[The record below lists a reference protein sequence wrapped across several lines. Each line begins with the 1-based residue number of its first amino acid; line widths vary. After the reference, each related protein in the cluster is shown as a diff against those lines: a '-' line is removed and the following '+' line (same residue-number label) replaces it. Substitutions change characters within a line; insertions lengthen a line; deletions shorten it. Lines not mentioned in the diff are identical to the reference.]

1 MTRPLLL
8 LLALVLAGPARAAD
22 PRPNVL
28 LITVDTF
35 RPDHL
40 GYYGYPRPTSPNLDS
55 IAAEGVFFRQAFS
68 SSGWTSPG
76 LISILSG
83 LYAPTHGVDI
93 RSQELDPGIT
103 TLPEAFRAAGY
114 AAPNIFFLTDIPNF
128 GELGFE
134 PYDNRDRYIHDGDQI
149 LFKWL
154 AEEAPRHQPFFL
166 YYHYRELHLPYDPK
180 PPYDTLFM
188 PPEYGPGFSLAGLYR
203 KIVAGEKIPA
213 VRRNVMLLRGDAD
226 FSQGDRPWVEALYDG
241 QIRQMDEE
249 FFGPLRQTLRQ
260 LGLDRNTLVVI
271 SADHGEELLDH
282 DLVGHVSTF
291 KEGRLFDE
299 VIRIP
304 LIFWYPGGLPAGRV
318 VDEPVQ
324 CIDVLPTLM
333 ELIGQPTP
341 LGAQGASL
349 VPLLRGQPGWQERP
363 VFCETSGGGYTA
375 DDQQYRQRVAAV
387 RTRDWKL
394 VRYTPADEYALYD
407 LARDPHEQDNVLGAN
422 PLVAD
427 SLRTLLNQW
436 LLYTQKRPYHRPP
449 SAAPPGASAG
459 PPQVLFPADGDTLSY
474 QGDGYS
480 IQLRWT
486 GDPQRDYVIQY
497 EVGKGSYHLEG
508 EITETGTTPSYG
520 PFQETFWNS
529 ISLYNPWRFRV
540 YPQGQPEQASPW
552 ITFHLASTQTTLTP
566 SLTTRLWLGLR
577 QLQAGAELTVLL
589 IRGLGLGLVDLYLW
603 LIQVSIAELSAYA
616 LLLALL
622 GALAWPHLARLG
634 MERCRAWGL
643 ALVYIA
649 FVYCTI
655 PLMPSV
661 WGSLAEHTEGAVRYL
676 GIGVVC
682 VLGLLLGRYAWKGP
696 RGRRWWTWAGLAALS
711 LAYAY
716 LLEHFARFPAERLHL
731 VEYGLVSYLLLRAL
745 SLDLP
750 APRAYI
756 VALLLTALVGAGDE
770 AIQWVLPERVFE
782 MKDVQLNIVSGGLG
796 LLAARLC
803 LHWKHGNT
811 DGHTRRSA

>member
-1 MTRPLLL
+1 MIRSLLFLLL
-8 LLALVLAGPARAAD
+8 LLAGPAGAVD

-35 RPDHL
+35 RPDHI
-40 GYYGYPRPTSPNLDS
+40 GYYGYPHATSPHLDS
-55 IAAEGVFFRQAFS
+55 IAAEGVFFKQAFS

-93 RSQELDPGIT
+93 RSQELDPGVT

-114 AAPNIFFLTDIPNF
+114 AAPDIFFLTEIPNF

-134 PYDNRDRYIHDGDQI
+134 PYPSRDRYIHDGDQI

-180 PPYDTLFM
+180 PPFDTLFM
-188 PPEYGPGFSLAGLYR
+188 PEEYGPGFSPLGLYR
-203 KIVAGEKIPA
+203 KVMAGEKIAA
-213 VRRNVMLLRGDAD
+213 VRKNVMLVRGDAD
-226 FSQGDRPWVEALYDG
+226 FGEDDQPWVEALYDG
-241 QIRQMDEE
+241 QIRQLDEE
-249 FFGPLRQTLRQ
+249 FFGPLRQTLRD
-260 LGLDRNTLVVI
+260 LGLDRNTIVVI

-282 DLVGHVSTF
+282 GLVGHVSTF

-304 LIFWYPGGLPAGRV
+304 LIFWYPAGLPAGRV

-324 CIDVLPTLM
+324 CIDILPTLM
-333 ELIGQPTP
+333 ELIGQPAP

-349 VPLLRGQPGWQERP
+349 VPLLRGQPGWKPRP
-363 VFCETSGGGYTA
+363 IYCETSGGGYTA
-375 DDQQYRQRVAAV
+375 DDEQYRQRVAAV
-387 RTRDWKL
+387 RTERWKL
-394 VRYTPADEYALYD
+394 VHYTPADEFALYD
-407 LARDPHEQDNVLGAN
+407 LNADPRETRDVLERH
-422 PLVAD
+422 PQVAD

-436 LLYTQKRPYHRPP
+436 LLFTQKRPYHRPP
-449 SAAPPGASAG
+449 ATTHPDAAAG
-459 PPQVLFPADGDTLSY
+459 PPQILFPADGDTLNY

-480 IQLRWT
+480 IELRWT
-486 GDPQRDYVIQY
+486 GDPQVDYVIQY

-540 YPQGQPEQASPW
+540 YAQGQPEQASPW
-552 ITFHLASTQTTLTP
+552 VTFYLASTHPTVSP
-566 SLTTRLWLGLR
+566 SLGTWLWLALRGLQSGDETTV
-577 QLQAGAELTVLL
+577 QLV
-589 IRGLGLGLVDLYLW
+589 RGLGLGGVDLYLW
-603 LIQVSIAELSAYA
+603 VAQIPPAELSAYA
-616 LLLALL
+616 LLLAILAALVWPLL
-622 GALAWPHLARLG
+622 LRWGL
-634 MERCRAWGL
+634 ERSRAWGL
-643 ALVYIA
+643 ALLYIA
-649 FVYCTI
+649 FVYSTI
-655 PLMPSV
+655 PLMPVV
-661 WGSLAEHTEGAVRYL
+661 WRTLSEHTQGAVRYL
-676 GIGVVC
+676 GIGVVFS
-682 VLGLLLGRYAWKGP
+682 LGLALVLKARKGRA
-696 RGRRWWTWAGLAALS
+696 GRRWWTWVGLLGVG

-716 LLEHFARFPAERLHL
+716 LLQHFARFPAERLHL

-770 AIQWVLPERVFE
+770 LIQWVLPERVFE
-782 MKDVQLNIVSGGLG
+782 MKDVQLNLVSGILG
-796 LLAARLC
+796 LLAVRLS
-803 LHWKHGNT
+803 LHRDDH
-811 DGHTRRSA
+811 DPDDHTNRPA